1 MHKFIGNEL
10 RYQSTI
16 TQSTNDIDRVF
27 LPVAWETSLP
37 PASNLPCRNSK
48 SLFLPRLMS
57 KAVKTVE
64 TKFFQTGSAKEPFT
78 FACGAQLPEITVAYE
93 TYGKL
98 NADKSNAI
106 LLFHALSGSQHAAG
120 ITREVPGTDARWTED
135 IHNGWWDLFIGP
147 DKALDTKRYFII
159 CANYLGGC
167 YGSSGPASINPAT
180 GEPYGSSFPEVRT
193 SDVVNSQLALLDSLG
208 IKQLHAVIGASVGG
222 LLAINLATLHPE
234 RTRLVVPIASGC
246 RTTVLTRL
254 TLFEQVLAI
263 ENDPHFKGGDY
274 YEGTAPTYGLAL
286 ARMISHKTFVHLD
299 AIERR
304 ARQDVKSGGASLSW
318 YRVQHNVES
327 YMLHQGKK
335 FVKRFDANTYLRI
348 ADMWLRYDPLGDA
361 GVDTYEAL
369 FARSAAA
376 GQHYLIFS
384 IDSDFCFY
392 PEEQAELVSHL
403 EKAEVSN
410 MHITVH
416 SDKGHD
422 SFLLEP
428 QLYTPHLS
436 FTLDGRWNKGS
447 VDRPV
452 PEVE

>member
-1 MHKFIGNEL
+1 
-10 RYQSTI
+10 
-16 TQSTNDIDRVF
+16 
-27 LPVAWETSLP
+27 
-37 PASNLPCRNSK
+37 
-48 SLFLPRLMS
+48 MS
-57 KAVKTVE
+57 KAAHKEVT
-64 TKFFQTGSAKEPFT
+64 TKFFHTGSAAEPFMFST
-78 FACGAQLPEITVAYE
+78 GERLPGITVAYE

-98 NADKSNAI
+98 NASKSNAI

-120 ITREVPGTDARWTED
+120 VNTSVEGVGERWTED
-135 IHNGWWDLFIGP
+135 CHHGWWDLFIGP

-167 YGSSGPASINPAT
+167 YGSSGPLSIHPET
-180 GEPYGSSFPEVRT
+180 GKPYGRDFPAVRT
-193 SDVVNSQLALLDSLG
+193 CDVVASQLALLDSLG
-208 IKQLHAVIGASVGG
+208 IEKLHAVIGASVGG
-222 LLAINLATLHPE
+222 LLAVNLATLHPE
-234 RTRLVVPIASGC
+234 RVKLVVPVATGC

-263 ENDPHFKGGDY
+263 ENDPHFNGGDY
-274 YEGTAPTYGLAL
+274 GETNTPEYGLAL

-304 ARQDVKSGGASLSW
+304 ARQDLKQGGDTLSW

-348 ADMWLRYDPLGDA
+348 ADMWLRFDPLRDA
-361 GVDTYEAL
+361 GVDSYDAL
-369 FARSAAA
+369 FARSRAA

-392 PEEQAELVSHL
+392 PEEQAEMVGYL
-403 EKAEVSN
+403 EKAGVSN

-428 QLYTPHLS
+428 QLYTPHLAY
-436 FTLDGRWNKGS
+436 TLEGRWEKES
-447 VDRPV
+447 VDRV
-452 PEVE
+452 VQEVE